1 MKDIC
6 SKCKIKELCDE
17 LPDDLSCDD
26 VKRIYE
32 QDELEL
38 PAESET

>member
-26 VKRIYE
+26 VKKIA
-32 QDELEL
+32 ELDQ
-38 PAESET
+38 SEPPKEET